1 MLNSIKVV
9 ADEAT
14 EALMGQTGAM
24 TGGDVA
30 LETSISNILNGVY
43 LAVGIVAV
51 IVIIIGGVNYTMS
64 QGDPSK
70 VSKAKSTILY
80 GVIGLIVTLMAFAI
94 TQFVINA
101 IQGTN

>member
-1 MLNSIKVV
+1 MLDSVKIV
-9 ADEAT
+9 ADEAKD
-14 EALMGQTGAM
+14 ALMGQTSSM
-24 TGGDVA
+24 TGGDVS
-30 LETSISNILNGVY
+30 LETSISNILSGVY

-51 IVIIIGGVNYTMS
+51 IVIIVGGVNYTMS
-64 QGDPSK
+64 QGDPGK

-80 GVIGLIVTLMAFAI
+80 GVIGLIVVLLAFAI